1 MGYAGP
7 LDILKIINHRAG
19 IVQLVEPPVKCVHAV
34 GSQGLAGLGHGM
46 SLLLEF
52 REQGLAEKGGAE
64 ALNKVV
70 QQVRPALLVGLVG
83 YEVLQQQHFVYGG
96 GHLRRHY
103 GIIVVGESLGMVGLI

>member
-1 MGYAGP
+1 
-7 LDILKIINHRAG
+7 
-19 IVQLVEPPVKCVHAV
+19 
-34 GSQGLAGLGHGM
+34 M

-96 GHLRRHY
+96 GLRRHY